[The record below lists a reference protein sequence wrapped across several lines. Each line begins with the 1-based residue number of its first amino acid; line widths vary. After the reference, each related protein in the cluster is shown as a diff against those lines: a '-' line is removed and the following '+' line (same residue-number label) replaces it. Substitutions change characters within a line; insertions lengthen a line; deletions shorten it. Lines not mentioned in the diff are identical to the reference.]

1 MAKWH
6 DIRDREPERNRL
18 LRMEIIRVIREAD
31 GPEPAIKHTIWMGC
45 ALFEGHGVFK
55 DWNERNPFFLRS
67 DMQILWKYWED

>member
-1 MAKWH
+1 MSKWH

-18 LRMEIIRVIREAD
+18 LRVEIIRVIREAD
-31 GPEPAIKHTIWMGC
+31 GPEPAIKHTSWMGC